1 MRKLIRIFERTQSI
15 NFLSP
20 QNEFNLYRSSF
31 LSSEL
36 GLIYQGIPWQELV
49 LSFGLKDNRYGPD
62 SLFSPQ
68 GKLALMFLKSYTNFS
83 DRKLI
88 ESLNGNI
95 HYQMFCGI
103 ILGAGE
109 SLKDFKIVSRIR
121 NELGHRLDVQQC
133 QRVLARAWK
142 PYMNQTHVMMEDAT
156 CYETQMRY
164 PTNVKLLW
172 ESVDW
177 LYHQMS
183 LMCKY
188 CKMRMPR
195 SKYLEQKQKYSNYQ
209 RKRKK
214 LRKERIKRTRSL
226 LLLLDKLNGQ
236 LDELEEQLPEG
247 FAMPGKYDQRRKVIR
262 KVYRQQ
268 LEMFHTGESIPDRVV
283 SLSKSYIRPIVRGKE
298 VKKVEFG
305 AKVNTIQIDGFNF
318 IEHLSFNAF
327 NEGTRLKQSVWCARD
342 LFGNITHLAADAIF
356 ATNAN
361 RSYCS
366 ENHITTNFKRKG
378 RAGKY
383 EDQRQLISR
392 ELNKERATR
401 MEGSFGTEKEHYSL
415 KRIKARTEQNE
426 ILWIFFGIHTAN
438 LARLAQRIKAKQ
450 LKKAS

>member
-1 MRKLIRIFERTQSI
+1 MGKLIRIFERTQSF

-20 QNEFNLYRSSF
+20 QNEYNLYRSSF

-49 LSFGLKDNRYGPD
+49 LSLGLKDFRHGPD

-103 ILGAGE
+103 LLQAGDG
-109 SLKDFKIVSRIR
+109 LKDYKVVSRVR
-121 NELGHRLDVQQC
+121 TELGHRLDVHQC
-133 QRVLARAWK
+133 QQVLARSWK

-177 LYHQMS
+177 TYHQIA
-183 LMCKY
+183 LMCRH
-188 CKMRMPR
+188 CKIRMPR
-195 SKYLEQKQKYSNYQ
+195 SKYLDQKQKYFNYM

-214 LRKERIKRTRSL
+214 LRKERNKRTRSL

-236 LDELEEQLPEG
+236 LDELEEQLSPRFE
-247 FAMPGKYDQRRKVIR
+247 MPAKYGKRRKVIR

-268 LEMFHTGESIPDRVV
+268 LEMFRTGESTPDHVV

-327 NEGTRLKQSVWCARD
+327 NEGTRLKQSVWLARD
-342 LFGNITHLAADAIF
+342 LFGNITHLAADAIY

-361 RSYCS
+361 RSYC
-366 ENHITTNFKRKG
+366 NGKHITTNFKRKG

-383 EDQRQLISR
+383 EDQRQVICR
-392 ELNKERATR
+392 ELNKERAMR

-415 KRIKARTEQNE
+415 QRIKARTEQNE
-426 ILWIFFGIHTAN
+426 VLWIFFGIHTAN

>member
-1 MRKLIRIFERTQSI
+1 
-15 NFLSP
+15 
-20 QNEFNLYRSSF
+20 
-31 LSSEL
+31 
-36 GLIYQGIPWQELV
+36 LIYQGIPWQELIC
-49 LSFGLKDNRYGPD
+49 SFGLKERRKGPD

-103 ILGAGE
+103 LLQAGDR
-109 SLKDFKIVSRIR
+109 LKDFKIVSRIR
-121 NELGHRLDVQQC
+121 TEMGHRLDVQDC
-133 QRVLARAWK
+133 QQVFARAWK

-177 LYHQMS
+177 LYHQMA
-183 LMCKY
+183 LICKN
-188 CKMRMPR
+188 CKIRMPR
-195 SKYLEQKQKYSNYQ
+195 SKYLDQKQKYFNYQ

-214 LRKERIKRTRSL
+214 LCKERIKRTRSL

-236 LDELEEQLPEG
+236 LDELEEQLSPRFE
-247 FAMPGKYDQRRKVIR
+247 MPLKYDKRRKVVR

-268 LEMFHTGESIPDRVV
+268 LEMFHSGESIPERIV

-318 IEHLSFNAF
+318 IEHLNFNAF
-327 NEGTRLKQSVWCARD
+327 NEGTRLKQSVWLARD
-342 LFGNITHLAADAIF
+342 LFGTITHLAADAIY

-361 RSYCS
+361 RSYCT
-366 ENHITTNFKRKG
+366 ENRITTNFKRKG

-383 EDQRQLISR
+383 EDQRQVISR

-415 KRIKARTEQNE
+415 QRIKARTEQNE

>member
-1 MRKLIRIFERTQSI
+1 MGKLIRIFERTQPI

-20 QNEFNLYRSSF
+20 QNEYNLYRSSF

-36 GLIYQGIPWQELV
+36 GWIYQGIPWKELI
-49 LSFGLKDNRYGPD
+49 LSFGLRDKGHGPD

-88 ESLNGNI
+88 ESVNGNL

-103 ILGAGE
+103 MLKAGE

-121 NELGHRLDVQQC
+121 TELGARFDLDRCQQD
-133 QRVLARAWK
+133 LARAWK
-142 PYMNQTHVMMEDAT
+142 PLMNQTHVMLEDAT

-177 LYHQMS
+177 MYHQMA
-183 LMCKY
+183 LMCKH
-188 CKMRMPR
+188 CKVRMPR
-195 SKYLEQKQKYSNYQ
+195 SKYLDQKQKYYNY
-209 RKRKK
+209 
-214 LRKERIKRTRSL
+214 
-226 LLLLDKLNGQ
+226 
-236 LDELEEQLPEG
+236 
-247 FAMPGKYDQRRKVIR
+247 QRRKVIR

-268 LEMFHTGESIPDRVV
+268 LQMFRTGESIPDRIV

-305 AKVNTIQIDGFNF
+305 AKVNTIQIDGLNF

-327 NEGTRLKQSVWCARD
+327 NEGTRLKKSVWLARQ
-342 LFGNITHLAADAIF
+342 LFGRITHLAADAIY

-361 RSYCS
+361 RSYCTAK
-366 ENHITTNFKRKG
+366 HITTNFKRKG

-383 EDQRQLISR
+383 EDQRQMISR
-392 ELNKERATR
+392 ELNIERSTR

-415 KRIKARTEQNE
+415 QRIKARTEQNE
-426 ILWIFFGIHTAN
+426 VIWIFFGIHTAN
-438 LARLAQRIKAKQ
+438 LARLAQRIKAKHQ
-450 LKKAS
+450 RKAS

>member
-1 MRKLIRIFERTQSI
+1 MGKLIRIFERTQSF

-20 QNEFNLYRSSF
+20 QNEYNLYRSSF

-49 LSFGLKDNRYGPD
+49 LSFGLKDNRHGPD

-68 GKLALMFLKSYTNFS
+68 GKLGLMFLKSYTNFS

-95 HYQMFCGI
+95 HYQMFCGV
-103 ILGAGE
+103 LLKAGDG
-109 SLKDFKIVSRIR
+109 LKDFKIVSRIR
-121 NELGHRLDVQQC
+121 TELGHWLDVQEC
-133 QRVLARAWK
+133 QQVFARAWK

-177 LYHQMS
+177 IYHQMA
-183 LMCKY
+183 LMCKH
-188 CKMRMPR
+188 CKIRMPR
-195 SKYLEQKQKYSNYQ
+195 SKYLDQKQKYFNYQ

-214 LRKERIKRTRSL
+214 LCKERIKRTRSL

-236 LDELEEQLPEG
+236 LDELEEKLSPRFE
-247 FAMPGKYDQRRKVIR
+247 MPSKYDKRRKVIG
-262 KVYRQQ
+262 KVYGQQ
-268 LEMFHTGESIPDRVV
+268 LEMFRTGESIPDRIV

-327 NEGTRLKQSVWCARD
+327 NEGTRLKQSVWLARD
-342 LFGNITHLAADAIF
+342 LFGKITHLAADAIY

-361 RSYCS
+361 RSYCT
-366 ENHITTNFKRKG
+366 ENRITTNFKRKG

-383 EDQRQLISR
+383 EDQRQVISR

-415 KRIKARTEQNE
+415 QRIKARTEQNE

>member
-1 MRKLIRIFERTQSI
+1 MEKLIRIFERTQPI

-20 QNEFNLYRSSF
+20 QNEYNLYRSSF

-36 GLIYQGIPWQELV
+36 GLIYQRIPWKELIK
-49 LSFGLKDNRYGPD
+49 SFGLKDKHHGPV

-88 ESLNGNI
+88 ESVNGNL

-103 ILGAGE
+103 MLRAGE
-109 SLKDFKIVSRIR
+109 KLEDYKIVSRIR
-121 NELGHRLDVQQC
+121 TELGARLDLEDCQQ
-133 QRVLARAWK
+133 VFARAWK
-142 PYMNQTHVMMEDAT
+142 PYMSQTHVMLEDAT

-177 LYHQMS
+177 MYHQMA
-183 LMCKY
+183 LMCKH
-188 CKMRMPR
+188 CKIRIPR
-195 SKYLEQKQKYSNYQ
+195 SKYLEQKQKYFNYQ

-214 LRKERIKRTRSL
+214 LRKERTKRTRSL
-226 LLLLDKLNGQ
+226 LLLLDKLNGL
-236 LDELEEQLPEG
+236 LDELEQQLSGQIE
-247 FAMPGKYDQRRKVIR
+247 MPAKYYGRRKVIR

-268 LEMFHTGESIPDRVV
+268 LQMFHSGESIPDRIV

-305 AKVNTIQIDGFNF
+305 AKVNTIQIDGLNF

-327 NEGTRLKQSVWCARD
+327 NEGTRLKKSVWLARQ
-342 LFGNITHLAADAIF
+342 LFGNITHLAADAIY

-361 RSYCS
+361 RSYCTDK
-366 ENHITTNFKRKG
+366 HITTNFKRKG

-383 EDQRQLISR
+383 EDQRQMISR
-392 ELNKERATR
+392 ELNIERSTR

-415 KRIKARTEQNE
+415 QRIKARTEQNE
-426 ILWIFFGIHTAN
+426 VLWILFGIHTAN
-438 LARLAQRIKAKQ
+438 LARLARRIKVKQ
-450 LKKAS
+450 FKKAS

>member
-1 MRKLIRIFERTQSI
+1 
-15 NFLSP
+15 
-20 QNEFNLYRSSF
+20 
-31 LSSEL
+31 
-36 GLIYQGIPWQELV
+36 
-49 LSFGLKDNRYGPD
+49 
-62 SLFSPQ
+62 
-68 GKLALMFLKSYTNFS
+68 
-83 DRKLI
+83 
-88 ESLNGNI
+88 
-95 HYQMFCGI
+95 
-103 ILGAGE
+103 
-109 SLKDFKIVSRIR
+109 
-121 NELGHRLDVQQC
+121 
-133 QRVLARAWK
+133 
-142 PYMNQTHVMMEDAT
+142 MNQTHVMMEDAT

-177 LYHQMS
+177 IYHQMA
-183 LMCKY
+183 LMCKH
-188 CKMRMPR
+188 CKIRMPR
-195 SKYLEQKQKYSNYQ
+195 SKYLDQKQKYFNYQ

-214 LRKERIKRTRSL
+214 LCKERIKRTRSL

-236 LDELEEQLPEG
+236 LDELEEQLSER
-247 FAMPGKYDQRRKVIR
+247 FEMPSKYDKRRKVIR

-268 LEMFHTGESIPDRVV
+268 LQMFRSGESIPDRIV

-318 IEHLSFNAF
+318 IEHLNFNAF
-327 NEGTRLKQSVWCARD
+327 NEGTRLKQSVWLARD
-342 LFGNITHLAADAIF
+342 LFGKITHLAADAIY

-361 RSYCS
+361 RSHCT
-366 ENHITTNFKRKG
+366 ENRITTNFKRKG

-383 EDQRQLISR
+383 EDQRQVISR

-415 KRIKARTEQNE
+415 QRIKARTEQNE

-438 LARLAQRIKAKQ
+438 LARLAQRIKTKQ

>member
-1 MRKLIRIFERTQSI
+1 MGKLIRIFERTQPI

-20 QNEFNLYRSSF
+20 QNEYKLYRSSF
-31 LSSEL
+31 LSTEL

-49 LSFGLKDNRYGPD
+49 LSFGLKDNRHGPD

-68 GKLALMFLKSYTNFS
+68 GKIALMFLKSYTSFS

-95 HYQMFCGI
+95 HYQMFCGV
-103 ILGAGE
+103 ILEAGE

-121 NELGHRLDVQQC
+121 TELGSRFDLNECQQ
-133 QRVLARAWK
+133 VLARAWK
-142 PYMNQTHVMMEDAT
+142 PLMNQTHVMLEDAT

-177 LYHQMS
+177 MYHQMA
-183 LMCKY
+183 LICKH
-188 CKMRMPR
+188 CKIRMPR
-195 SKYLEQKQKYSNYQ
+195 SKYLDQKQKYFNYQ

-214 LRKERIKRTRSL
+214 LRKERTKRTRSL
-226 LLLLDKLNGQ
+226 LLLLNKFNSL
-236 LDELEEQLPEG
+236 LDELEQHLCGPIE
-247 FAMPGKYDQRRKVIR
+247 MPAKYYQRRKVIR

-268 LEMFHTGESIPDRVV
+268 IQMFRTGESIPDRIV

-305 AKVNTIQIDGFNF
+305 AKVNTIQIDGLNF

-327 NEGTRLKQSVWCARD
+327 NEGTRLKKSVWLARQ
-342 LFGNITHLAADAIF
+342 LFGKITHLAADAIY

-361 RSYCS
+361 RSYCTAK
-366 ENHITTNFKRKG
+366 HITTNFKRKG

-383 EDQRQLISR
+383 EDQRQMISR
-392 ELNKERATR
+392 ELNIERSTR

-415 KRIKARTEQNE
+415 QRIKARTEQNE
-426 ILWIFFGIHTAN
+426 VLWIFFGIHTAN

>member
-1 MRKLIRIFERTQSI
+1 MGKLVRIFERTQPI

-20 QNEFNLYRSSF
+20 QNEYNLYRSSF

-36 GLIYQGIPWQELV
+36 GLIYQGIPWQKLI
-49 LSFGLKDNRYGPD
+49 LSFGLKDKHHGPD

-88 ESLNGNI
+88 ESVNGNL

-103 ILGAGE
+103 MLRAGE

-121 NELGHRLDVQQC
+121 TELGARFDLEECQQVFA
-133 QRVLARAWK
+133 QAWK
-142 PYMNQTHVMMEDAT
+142 PYMSQTHVMLEDAT

-177 LYHQMS
+177 MYHQMA
-183 LMCKY
+183 LMCKH
-188 CKMRMPR
+188 CKIRIPR
-195 SKYLEQKQKYSNYQ
+195 SKYLDQKQKYYNYQ

-214 LRKERIKRTRSL
+214 LRKERTKRTRSL
-226 LLLLDKLNGQ
+226 LLLLNKLNG
-236 LDELEEQLPEG
+236 LLNELEQQLSGQIE
-247 FAMPGKYDQRRKVIR
+247 MPAKYHQRRKVIR

-268 LEMFHTGESIPDRVV
+268 LQMFGTGESIPDRIV

-305 AKVNTIQIDGFNF
+305 AKVNTIQIDGLNF

-327 NEGTRLKQSVWCARD
+327 NEGTRLKKSVWLARQ
-342 LFGNITHLAADAIF
+342 LFGRITHLAADAIY

-361 RSYCS
+361 RSYCTAK
-366 ENHITTNFKRKG
+366 HITTNFKRKG

-383 EDQRQLISR
+383 ENQRQLISR
-392 ELNKERATR
+392 ELNIERSTR

-415 KRIKARTEQNE
+415 QRIKARTEQNE
-426 ILWIFFGIHTAN
+426 VLWVFFGIHTAN
-438 LARLAQRIKAKQ
+438 LARLAQRIKAKHQ
-450 LKKAS
+450 RKAS

>member
-1 MRKLIRIFERTQSI
+1 MGKLIRIFERTQPI

-20 QNEFNLYRSSF
+20 QNEYNLYRSSF
-31 LSSEL
+31 LNSEL
-36 GLIYQGIPWQELV
+36 GLIYQGIPWQELI
-49 LSFGLKDNRYGPD
+49 LSFGLKDKRHGPD

-88 ESLNGNI
+88 GSVNGNL

-103 ILGAGE
+103 ILRAGE
-109 SLKDFKIVSRIR
+109 SLKDYKIVSRIR
-121 NELGHRLDVQQC
+121 TELGARLDLEDCQQ
-133 QRVLARAWK
+133 VLARAWK
-142 PYMNQTHVMMEDAT
+142 PYMSQTHVMLEDAT
-156 CYETQMRY
+156 CYETQVRY

-177 LYHQMS
+177 MYHQMAS
-183 LMCKY
+183 MCKG
-188 CKMRMPR
+188 CKVRIPR
-195 SKYLEQKQKYSNYQ
+195 SKYLDQKQKYFNYQ

-214 LRKERIKRTRSL
+214 LRKERTKRTRSL
-226 LLLLDKLNGQ
+226 LLLLDKLNGL
-236 LDELEEQLPEG
+236 LDELEQQLSGQIE
-247 FAMPGKYDQRRKVIR
+247 MPAKYYQRRKVVR

-268 LEMFHTGESIPDRVV
+268 LQMFSTGESIPDRIV

-327 NEGTRLKQSVWCARD
+327 NEGTRLKKSVWLARQ
-342 LFGNITHLAADAIF
+342 LFGKITHLAADAIY

-361 RSYCS
+361 RSYCTAK
-366 ENHITTNFKRKG
+366 HITTNFKRKG

-383 EDQRQLISR
+383 EDQRQLISL
-392 ELNKERATR
+392 ELNKERSTR

-415 KRIKARTEQNE
+415 QRIKARTEQNE
-426 ILWIFFGIHTAN
+426 VLWIFFGIHTAN

>member
-1 MRKLIRIFERTQSI
+1 MGKLIRIFERTQPF

-20 QNEFNLYRSSF
+20 QNEYNLYRSSF

-49 LSFGLKDNRYGPD
+49 LSFGLKDKLHGPD

-88 ESLNGNI
+88 ENLNGNI

-103 ILGAGE
+103 LLKAGDG
-109 SLKDFKIVSRIR
+109 LKDFKIVSRVR
-121 NELGHRLDVQQC
+121 TELGHRLDVQQC
-133 QRVLARAWK
+133 QQVFARAWK
-142 PYMNQTHVMMEDAT
+142 PYMNQTHVMLEDAT

-177 LYHQMS
+177 LYHQMA
-183 LMCKY
+183 LMCKH
-188 CKMRMPR
+188 CKIRMPR
-195 SKYLEQKQKYSNYQ
+195 NKYLDQKQKYFNYQ

-236 LDELEEQLPEG
+236 LDELEEQLSER
-247 FAMPGKYDQRRKVIR
+247 FEMPAKYYQRRKVIR

-268 LEMFHTGESIPDRVV
+268 LEMFHTGESIPDRIV

-305 AKVNTIQIDGFNF
+305 AKVNTIQIDGLNF

-327 NEGTRLKQSVWCARD
+327 NEGTRLKKSVWLARQ
-342 LFGNITHLAADAIF
+342 LFGNITHLAADAIY

-361 RSYCS
+361 RSYCTAK
-366 ENHITTNFKRKG
+366 HITTNFKRKG

-383 EDQRQLISR
+383 EDQRQVISR
-392 ELNKERATR
+392 ELNIERSTR
-401 MEGSFGTEKEHYSL
+401 MEGSFGTEKEYYSL
-415 KRIKARTEQNE
+415 QRIKARTEKNE
-426 ILWIFFGIHTAN
+426 VLWIFFGIHTAN
-438 LARLAQRIKAKQ
+438 LARLAQRIKTKQQAKV
-450 LKKAS
+450 A

>member
-1 MRKLIRIFERTQSI
+1 MGKLIRIFERTQSI

-20 QNEFNLYRSSF
+20 QNEYNLYRSSF

-36 GLIYQGIPWQELV
+36 GLIYRGIPWQELV
-49 LSFGLKDNRYGPD
+49 LSFGLKDNRHGPD

-103 ILGAGE
+103 LLQAGDG
-109 SLKDFKIVSRIR
+109 LKDFKIVSRIR
-121 NELGHRLDVQQC
+121 TELGDRLDVQQC
-133 QRVLARAWK
+133 QQFFARAWK
-142 PYMNQTHVMMEDAT
+142 PYMNQTHVMLEDAT

-177 LYHQMS
+177 IYHQMA
-183 LMCKY
+183 LICKH
-188 CKMRMPR
+188 CKIRMPR
-195 SKYLEQKQKYSNYQ
+195 SKYPEQKYFNYQ

-214 LRKERIKRTRSL
+214 LCKERIKRTRSL
-226 LLLLDKLNGQ
+226 SLLLDKLNGQ
-236 LDELEEQLPEG
+236 LDELEEQLSHRFE
-247 FAMPGKYDQRRKVIR
+247 MPFKYDKRRKVIR

-268 LEMFHTGESIPDRVV
+268 FEMFRTGESIPDRIV

-327 NEGTRLKQSVWCARD
+327 NEGTRLKQSVWLARD
-342 LFGNITHLAADAIF
+342 LFGNITHLAADAIY

-361 RSYCS
+361 RSYCT
-366 ENHITTNFKRKG
+366 EKHITTNFKRKG

-383 EDQRQLISR
+383 EDQRQVISR

-415 KRIKARTEQNE
+415 QRIKARTERNE

>member
-1 MRKLIRIFERTQSI
+1 MGKLIRIFERTQPI

-20 QNEFNLYRSSF
+20 QNEYNLYRSSF

-36 GLIYQGIPWQELV
+36 GLIYQRIPWQELIM
-49 LSFGLKDNRYGPD
+49 SFGLKDKRHAPD

-88 ESLNGNI
+88 ESVNGNL

-103 ILGAGE
+103 MLRAGE
-109 SLKDFKIVSRIR
+109 SMKDFKIVSRIR
-121 NELGHRLDVQQC
+121 TELGARFDLEDCQQ
-133 QRVLARAWK
+133 VLARAWK
-142 PYMNQTHVMMEDAT
+142 PYMSQTHVMLEDAT

-177 LYHQMS
+177 MYHQMA
-183 LMCKY
+183 LMCKH
-188 CKMRMPR
+188 CKIRIPR
-195 SKYLEQKQKYSNYQ
+195 SKYLDQKQKYFNYQ

-214 LRKERIKRTRSL
+214 LRKERTKRTRSL
-226 LLLLDKLNGQ
+226 LLLLNKLNGL
-236 LDELEEQLPEG
+236 LDELEQQLSKQIE
-247 FAMPGKYDQRRKVIR
+247 MPAKYYSGRKVIR

-268 LEMFHTGESIPDRVV
+268 LQMFRTGESIPDRIV
-283 SLSKSYIRPIVRGKE
+283 SLSKFYIHPIVRGKE

-305 AKVNTIQIDGFNF
+305 AKVNTIQIDGLNF

-327 NEGTRLKQSVWCARD
+327 NEGTRLKKSVWLARQ
-342 LFGNITHLAADAIF
+342 LFGNITHLAADAIY

-361 RSYCS
+361 RSYCTAK
-366 ENHITTNFKRKG
+366 HITTNFKRKG

-383 EDQRQLISR
+383 EDQRQMISR
-392 ELNKERATR
+392 ELNIERSTR

-415 KRIKARTEQNE
+415 QRIKARTEQNE
-426 ILWIFFGIHTAN
+426 VLWIFFGIHTAN
-438 LARLAQRIKAKQ
+438 LARLAQRIKAKHQ
-450 LKKAS
+450 RKAS